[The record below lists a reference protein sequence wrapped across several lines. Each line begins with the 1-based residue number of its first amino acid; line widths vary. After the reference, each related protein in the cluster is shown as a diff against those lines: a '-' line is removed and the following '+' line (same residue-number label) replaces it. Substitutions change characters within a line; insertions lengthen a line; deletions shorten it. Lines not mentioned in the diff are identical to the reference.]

1 MATKD
6 NKTMQY
12 QRTSK
17 MFYSIVMNGVLK
29 NSVENREPLTAYAKR
44 LAFAYV
50 TLCRVT
56 GSWNED
62 EQYKKDPR
70 WKS

>member
-1 MATKD
+1 
-6 NKTMQY
+6 
-12 QRTSK
+12 